1 MSTALHTLGKKLS
14 TAASKPPSEPHDETS
29 IYTFPRKQDYWQ
41 SWWSIL
47 VCRAVITKYHRLSG
61 WNDKQTLTSQGSGGW
76 ESKARM
82 LADSGPGGSPPPGLQ
97 ASLCVP
103 TQQRQ
108 REHPLWS
115 LPLGRTLIPSW
126 VPTPLTSSNPNYLQ
140 MPSPYGLPQEHSRK
154 EPTCQCRRHGWRRSS
169 GGGNGNPLQYSC
181 LGKFCGQTS
190 PAGYSPWVA
199 DGQTRLRTH
208 THTPHHIGV

>member
-1 MSTALHTLGKKLS
+1 MVYLS
-14 TAASKPPSEPHDETS
+14 
-29 IYTFPRKQDYWQ
+29 
-41 SWWSIL
+41 
-47 VCRAVITKYHRLSG
+47 LSG
-61 WNDKQTLTSQGSGGW
+61 CHNKIPQTEWLKGQTLTSQGSGGW

-126 VPTPLTSSNPNYLQ
+126 VPSLLTSSNPNYLQ
-140 MPSPYGLPQEHSRK
+140 MPSHYGLPQEHSGK
-154 EPTCQCRRHGWRRSS
+154 EPTCQCRRHGWGRSS

-181 LGKFCGQTS
+181 LGKSHGQTS
-190 PAGYSPWVA
+190 PAGYSPWGCRRS
-199 DGQTRLRTH
+199 DTTENTH
-208 THTPHHIGV
+208 THTPSHRGLEPQHVNSEETHSVHNTGEDPPLRG